1 MGKHGGGSALSLKKQ
16 LQAAGHK
23 QTSAK
28 PHRQTVKPAGSGKN
42 GFKAREQKKQDRLV
56 MQEMEK
62 ALVGKMADK
71 KRTAAKRRM
80 EKKKRKAENE
90 IKSGVYTVITNTE
103 KIRKWNKKAK
113 KTLVKMSPEV
123 MAQLAAKQR

>member
-1 MGKHGGGSALSLKKQ
+1 MGKHGGSALSLKRQ
-16 LQAAGHK
+16 LQASGSK
-23 QTSAK
+23 EVQK
-28 PHRQTVKPAGSGKN
+28 PHRATKN
-42 GFKAREQKKQDRLV
+42 DKGCGRSFAERERKKQDRAV

-62 ALVGKMADK
+62 ALVGKMAEK
-71 KRTAAKRRM
+71 KRTAAKRRL

-123 MAQLAAKQR
+123 MQALAARQR